1 MLFVI
6 PSVIVLQPLTRA
18 LSSVVTGYVVIQATH
33 ALVVSALSPNTNVTT
48 LMIVWIKVMKKTAR
62 KVEH

>member
-6 PSVIVLQPLTRA
+6 TSVIVLQPLTRA
-18 LSSVVTGYVVIQATH
+18 LSSVVTGYVVIPATH
-33 ALVVSALSPNTNVTT
+33 ALVVSALSPNTNATT
-48 LMIVWIKVMKKTAR
+48 RMTVWIKVMKKTAR

>member
-1 MLFVI
+1 MLFVTT
-6 PSVIVLQPLTRA
+6 SVIVLQPLTRA

-33 ALVVSALSPNTNVTT
+33 ALVVSALSPNTYATRIMT
-48 LMIVWIKVMKKTAR
+48 AWIKVTKKTAL